1 MSSGAWESEVCR
13 TQDWGWQD
21 QMLSSGSVA
30 HTYFCYPT
38 SPCNNT
44 KEEVIEM
51 VKPGPLWRF
60 TAGSQETRLTN
71 SNKTRFQLDIK
82 EEQLPIRMVK
92 HWNKGPEMWGNLG
105 SRRFSRPD
113 WKKAWA
119 SWSKFIAAA
128 VLSRTLEETFWGP
141 FQHELHYDFK
151 FKGAPVLKIN
161 QQTKINVFYWICS
174 NDQFTHGCGDTYS
187 NTVRSGPDILSKY
200 SLQCNSSS

>member
-44 KEEVIEM
+44 KEEIIEM

-71 SNKTRFQLDIK
+71 SNKTRFRLDIK

-92 HWNKGPEMWGNLG
+92 HWNKGPEMWWNLS

-128 VLSRTLEETFWGP
+128 VLSRTLEERP
-141 FQHELHYDFK
+141 SEV
-151 FKGAPVLKIN
+151 P
-161 QQTKINVFYWICS
+161 S
-174 NDQFTHGCGDTYS
+174 NISYTM
-187 NTVRSGPDILSKY
+187 ILS
-200 SLQCNSSS
+200 SRGLQCWRSINRQRSTCSIGYVVMTNLHMGVEIRIATL